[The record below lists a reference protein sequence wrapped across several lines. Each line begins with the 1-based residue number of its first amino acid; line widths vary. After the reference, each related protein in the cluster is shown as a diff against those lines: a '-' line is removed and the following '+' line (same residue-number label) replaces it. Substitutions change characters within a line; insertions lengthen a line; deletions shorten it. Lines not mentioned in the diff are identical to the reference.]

1 MKRWGIIITLAYVLL
16 WLGLAYPVWWLAL
29 EFDWGYLEDGF
40 THDISHGDI
49 FEAPLTWIILSVLVV
64 CQMALLLV
72 PVGAAPPCSCW
83 WWISRHFS
91 HRWRPSPRLSSRPVS
106 EG

>member
-16 WLGLAYPVWWLAL
+16 WLGLAL

-49 FEAPLTWIILSVLVV
+49 FEAPLT
-64 CQMALLLV
+64 
-72 PVGAAPPCSCW
+72 CSFAEASLEPKNPRPNRLQYFLKRSN
-83 WWISRHFS
+83 IGSESRIV
-91 HRWRPSPRLSSRPVS
+91 RKM
-106 EG
+106 ECI